1 MPVIDLKYGRTS
13 IPFEFSDDQ
22 FEVLFHAADS
32 AALTDA
38 EIGEALDRP
47 IDSQSSDEIVRA
59 GERVLLVVPDATRQS
74 GCAQIINL
82 VVRRLIANGS
92 APSDINIIFATGI
105 HRPVT
110 DKEKEFLLTPFIAQ
124 RIKTLSHN
132 ANDLVRNFRV
142 GETSNG
148 IPVELNWLL
157 TEYDHVVLV
166 GSVTFHYFAG
176 FTGGRKLICPGLAS
190 AKTIEATHK
199 LAFDCET
206 CDRRA
211 GVATAILDGNPV
223 HLAFEE
229 AASFIDPSFAVTTIV
244 NDEGEVTNI
253 YCGNWI
259 TSHRQACDRYLASH
273 RVEISARRD
282 VVIASCGGYPLDINM
297 IQAHKTLEA
306 ASHACKDGGSIILIA
321 DCVDGLGRADFI
333 DWFNCNNSDD
343 LAVRLCA
350 NYQVNGQTAWSLL
363 RKTERFSVEILTSLN
378 ARDVEKMGMKKI
390 SDLEQITRRLAAGQT
405 GYILPVGSK
414 VALKIES

>member
-22 FEVLFHAADS
+22 FEVLSDAAES
-32 AALTDA
+32 AALTDV

-47 IDSQSSDEIVRA
+47 IDSQPLDETVRA

-74 GCAQIINL
+74 GCAQIVNL

-110 DKEKEFLLTPFIAQ
+110 DEEKEFLLTPFIAQ
-124 RIKTLSHN
+124 RIKTLRHN
-132 ANDLVRNFRV
+132 ANDPIRNFRV
-142 GETSNG
+142 GETSTG
-148 IPVELNWLL
+148 LPVELNWIL

-199 LAFDCET
+199 LAFDCQT
-206 CDRRA
+206 RDRRS
-211 GVATAILDGNPV
+211 GVGTALLDGNPV
-223 HLAFEE
+223 HQTFQE
-229 AASFIDPSFAVTTIV
+229 AASFIGPSFAITTVV
-244 NDEGEVTNI
+244 NNAGEVTEVF
-253 YCGNWI
+253 CGNWI
-259 TSHRQACDRYLASH
+259 TSHGQACDGYLASH
-273 RVEISARRD
+273 CVEISERRD
-282 VVIASCGGYPLDINM
+282 VVVASCGGHPLDINM
-297 IQAHKTLEA
+297 IQAHKTLET
-306 ASHACKDGGSIILIA
+306 ASYACKDGGTIILLA
-321 DCVDGLGRADFI
+321 ECVDGLGRADFI
-333 DWFNCNNSDD
+333 DWFKSSSSDD

-363 RKTERFSVEILTSLN
+363 RKTERFNVEILTSL
-378 ARDVEKMGMKKI
+378 DKPEVEKLGMKKI
-390 SDLEQITRRLAAGQT
+390 TDLEQTTRRLAAGQT

-414 VALKIES
+414 VAIKIED